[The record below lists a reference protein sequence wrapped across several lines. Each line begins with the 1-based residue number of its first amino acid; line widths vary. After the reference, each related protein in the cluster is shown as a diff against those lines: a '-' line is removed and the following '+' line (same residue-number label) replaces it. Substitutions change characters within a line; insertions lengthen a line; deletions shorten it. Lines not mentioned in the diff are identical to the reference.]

1 MDYRVNE
8 KAALNPHLNP
18 MRSTLS
24 NCYVDSTAAY
34 IGVGRLLQQ
43 ETDPGRIVAL
53 QTAQR
58 HLEHGHQMLGRLMEE
73 EPMPTGIVEFLRCLF
88 GMENWRSRLPEQAI
102 AERFQTKAEI
112 GEFTPARQVAAG
124 GPE

>member
-1 MDYRVNE
+1 
-8 KAALNPHLNP
+8 

-24 NCYVDSTAAY
+24 NCYLDSTAAY

-53 QTAQR
+53 EAAQR

-73 EPMPTGIVEFLRCLF
+73 EPMPTGIVEFVRCLF

-102 AERFQTKAEI
+102 AERSQTKAEI
-112 GEFTPARQVAAG
+112 GEFTPREVSCRRRSRMRSMSAVAVR
-124 GPE
+124 